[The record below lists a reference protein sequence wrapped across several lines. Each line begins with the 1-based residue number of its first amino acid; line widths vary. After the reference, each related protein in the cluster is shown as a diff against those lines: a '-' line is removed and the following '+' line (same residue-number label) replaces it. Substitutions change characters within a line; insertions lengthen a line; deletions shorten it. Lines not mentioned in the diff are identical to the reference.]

1 MYSSKNTEL
10 ENIEQYKRF
19 IIDIIE
25 KGDQNYISM
34 FQHIIREAKKLMI
47 SNDIYSVDSSRFA
60 IITFISK
67 YEDILININPDDL
80 KKEDF
85 ENLLKIF

>member
-10 ENIEQYKRF
+10 ENIEQYKKF

-34 FQHIIREAKKLMI
+34 FQHIIRESKKLMI

>member
-1 MYSSKNTEL
+1 MYKSDNI
-10 ENIEQYKRF
+10 ENIEIDDYKKF
-19 IIDIIE
+19 IVDIIE
-25 KGDQNYISM
+25 TGNEYYISI
-34 FQHIIREAKKLMI
+34 FQHIIRESKKLMI